1 MTKAEQLDLEITF
14 VQAFFYVQLEC
25 MKTRFSESG
34 NNKDLQTMSDLNRSA
49 ELIKD
54 LKDNLVYLSTEVRR
68 LRNENKQLKQ
78 EI

>member
-14 VQAFFYVQLEC
+14 VQSFLYVQLEC
-25 MKTRFSESG
+25 MKTKFSEYG
-34 NNKDLQTMSDLNRSA
+34 NNTDLQTMSDLNRTC
-49 ELIKD
+49 ELIKC
-54 LKDNLVYLSTEVRR
+54 LKENLVYLSTEVRS